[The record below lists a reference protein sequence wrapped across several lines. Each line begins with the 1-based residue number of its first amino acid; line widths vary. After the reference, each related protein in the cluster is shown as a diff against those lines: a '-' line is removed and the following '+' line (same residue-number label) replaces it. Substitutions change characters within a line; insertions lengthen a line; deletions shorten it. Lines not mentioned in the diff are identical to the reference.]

1 MLYNVAMKTCPKCLI
16 EKSES
21 EFHKDRARSDGLFAI
36 CKTCVSVKGKER
48 YYSMTH
54 EQRLA
59 YNSRQKD
66 RYHGILHPR
75 KLADERG
82 LYRERKQRIT
92 DIKSSHGCLRCGEID
107 ASCLDFHHVG
117 EKSFE
122 ISNGKKISESR
133 LGKEI
138 SKCVVLCSN
147 CHRKLHAE
155 LWSLLDFSAKIESDY
170 PEAFDM
176 LYKSVH
182 PYH

>member
-1 MLYNVAMKTCPKCLI
+1 MKTCPKCHI

-21 EFHKDRARSDGLFAI
+21 EFHKDAARRDGLYHH
-36 CKTCVSVKGKER
+36 CKSCVSAAGRLR
-48 YYSMTH
+48 YYSMTADD
-54 EQRLA
+54 RLA

-66 RYHGILHPR
+66 KYHGIRHPR
-75 KLADERG
+75 ILVDERQK
-82 LYRERKQRIT
+82 YAARKQGLC
-92 DIKSSHGCLRCGEID
+92 DIKSSHGCLRCGESD
-107 ASCLDFHHVG
+107 PCSLDFHHISD
-117 EKSFE
+117 KSFE
-122 ISNGKKISESR
+122 LSKGKKISQSR
-133 LGKEI
+133 LDSEI